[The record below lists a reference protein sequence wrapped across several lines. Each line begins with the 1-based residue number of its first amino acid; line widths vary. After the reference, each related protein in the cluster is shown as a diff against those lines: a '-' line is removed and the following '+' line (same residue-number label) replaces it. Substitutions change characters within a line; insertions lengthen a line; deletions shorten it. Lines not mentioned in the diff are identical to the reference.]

1 MVFRLAVVAEEDLAQ
16 LHESHIKISKAKY
29 RHLVEIKDVI
39 PEDCWAFYENL
50 PHELE

>member
-1 MVFRLAVVAEEDLAQ
+1 MFFRLAVVTEEDLAP
-16 LHESHIKISKAKY
+16 LYEYHIKISKAKY

-39 PEDCWAFYENL
+39 PEDCWVFYENL